1 MYASC
6 SAIEWIDDGP
16 FDFEV
21 LLIRPS
27 LLDNVSVRYIF
38 NSYFQQ
44 VLLLHKAS
52 KGSFSRVF
60 DFEANDLKG
69 EDSGERTR

>member
-1 MYASC
+1 MCGVYLNYS
-6 SAIEWIDDGP
+6 
-16 FDFEV
+16 
-21 LLIRPS
+21 
-27 LLDNVSVRYIF
+27 YI
-38 NSYFQQ
+38 SKQ

-69 EDSGERTR
+69 EDNDERIRYYTTNLIFKFSIYLKKNKKYN